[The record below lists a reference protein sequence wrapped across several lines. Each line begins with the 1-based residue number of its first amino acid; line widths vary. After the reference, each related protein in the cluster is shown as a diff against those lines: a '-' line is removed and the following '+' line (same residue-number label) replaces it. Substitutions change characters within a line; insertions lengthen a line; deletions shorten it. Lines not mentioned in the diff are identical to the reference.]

1 MIIINN
7 QIKRSGRLCK
17 NLKTKAFEWVV
28 VWSGGLIAP
37 GRLLKNKN

>member
-7 QIKRSGRLCK
+7 QIKRFERLCK

-28 VWSGGLIAP
+28 VRAKSLIAI
-37 GRLLKNKN
+37 GHLLKNKN